1 MTRMRKKVPP
11 STLDELR
18 RDLGRLK
25 LHAMLEALDEALDE
39 AQTLQQGYATFLAA
53 LVKKQLIAVT
63 EAASERRRRQAHF
76 PSTRTFDTFNWKFQP
91 GLNIQLVK
99 DLQSLDFIRQGRP
112 VLLFG
117 KPGTGKSHISLS
129 YGHLAVLAG
138 YTVRFFD
145 TAKLLEMLYATLADS
160 STDRLVAR
168 LARLDLLIIDD
179 LRDVPPKAEYAS
191 LMYDLVN
198 ARYGKKATIV
208 SSNITVKKWG
218 KALGNPTLTGSL
230 VDRLMDRAHVINIKR
245 GKSYRTHG
253 PEAPPEHEHPS
264 GLTPDGSEEE

>member
-1 MTRMRKKVPP
+1 MARRNKSVPP
-11 STLDELR
+11 NTLDEIR

-25 LHAMLEALDEALDE
+25 LYAMLEGLDEALDE
-39 AQTLQQGYATFLAA
+39 AQNLQQGYASFLAA
-53 LVKKQLIAVT
+53 LIKKQLIAVT
-63 EAASERRRRQAHF
+63 EASADRRRRHAHF
-76 PSTRTFDTFNWKFQP
+76 PETWTFDTFDWTFQP

-99 DLQSLDFIRQGRP
+99 DLQTLDFIRQGRP

-117 KPGTGKSHISLS
+117 KAGTGKSHISVA

-145 TAKLLEMLYATLADS
+145 AAKLLGELYASLADG

-168 LARLDLLIIDD
+168 MSRVDLLIIDD
-179 LRDVPPKAEYAS
+179 LRDVPAKPEYAS

-208 SSNITVKKWG
+208 SSNISVKKWG

-230 VDRLMDRAHVINIKR
+230 VDRLMDRAHIINIKR

-264 GLTPDGSEEE
+264 GLTPETSDDV

>member
-1 MTRMRKKVPP
+1 MTRRNKSVPP

-18 RDLGRLK
+18 RDLERLK
-25 LHAMLEALDEALDE
+25 LYAMLEGLDEALEE

-63 EAASERRRRQAHF
+63 EAAAERRRRLAHF
-76 PSTRTFDTFNWKFQP
+76 PETRTFDTFDWTFQP

-99 DLQSLDFIRQGRP
+99 DLQTLDFIRQGRP

-145 TAKLLEMLYATLADS
+145 SAKLLNELYASLADG

-191 LMYDLVN
+191 LIYDLVN
-198 ARYGKKATIV
+198 ARHGNKATLV
-208 SSNITVKKWG
+208 SSNISVKKWG
-218 KALGNPTLTGSL
+218 KALGNTTLTGSL

-264 GLTPDGSEEE
+264 GLTPETLNEE